1 MLAKMTVKN
10 QLTLPKSIVSQFPG
24 VEYYSVKTEYDRIV
38 LEPVRMNQLDQ
49 VREKL
54 EALGISEADVGKAVA
69 WSRGHK

>member
-10 QLTLPKSIVSQFPG
+10 QLTLPKSIVRQFPG
-24 VEYYSVKTEYDRIV
+24 IEYFSVKAEYDRIV
-38 LEPVRMNQLDQ
+38 LEPVRINQLDQ

-54 EALGISEADVGKAVA
+54 EALGSTEADIGRAVK

>member
-10 QLTLPKSIVSQFPG
+10 QLTLPKSIVRQVPG
-24 VEYYSVKTEYDRIV
+24 IEYFSVKAEYDRIV
-38 LEPVRMNQLDQ
+38 LEPVRINQLDQ

-54 EALGISEADVGKAVA
+54 EALGITEADVGKAVK

>member
-24 VEYYSVKTEYDRIV
+24 VEYFTVKTEYDRIV
-38 LEPVRMNQLDQ
+38 LEPVRINQLAQ

-54 EALGISEADVGKAVA
+54 EALGLSETDVGKAVK
-69 WSRGHK
+69 WSRGHQ

>member
-10 QLTLPKSIVSQFPG
+10 QLTLPKSIVRQFPG
-24 VEYYSVKTEYDRIV
+24 IEYFSVKTEYDRIV
-38 LEPVRMNQLDQ
+38 LEPVRINQLDQ

-54 EALGISEADVGKAVA
+54 DALGITEADVGKAVK